1 MQRDAN
7 VGFVLVLIALTFGV
21 PAVDAEPPEGKGR
34 TADKGAPSQLKSGE
48 PHAHD
53 GAGKSGAQRS
63 DPHWAGMGHGHE
75 SVAEHAADNLMRAA
89 IDRDAVRRLV
99 LAHQLT
105 GRSPLPPGI
114 RRNLV
119 RGKPLPPGIARQAV
133 PGPVLRG
140 LPHHEGHEWLVCGTD
155 LVLVAIAGAI
165 VADVIFDVFD

>member
-1 MQRDAN
+1 MRRDATM
-7 VGFVLVLIALTFGV
+7 GFVLVLVALACGV
-21 PAVDAEPPEGKGR
+21 PTADAEPPEGKGR
-34 TADKGAPSQLKSGE
+34 TTEKGALSQPKSGE
-48 PHAHD
+48 PQAH
-53 GAGKSGAQRS
+53 GGRGKSAAQQA
-63 DPHWAGMGHGHE
+63 DPHRAGTDHDHA
-75 SVAEHAADNLMRAA
+75 SPPTHAADGLIRAA

-119 RGKPLPPGIARQAV
+119 RGKPLPPGIARQRV

-140 LPHHEGHEWLVCGTD
+140 LPHYEGYEWLVCGTD

-165 VADVIFDVFD
+165 VADVIFDVTD